1 MRARRTKGFA
11 AAAALVAGGWYLA
24 RGAGGDLDAGWTEV
38 RRADLVLGVEVTGT
52 LAAVES
58 SFLGPPPV
66 PDVWDFKITMMAPE
80 GKDVKRGEPVLAFDA
95 SELQKKLELKLAERD
110 AARKRI
116 EEKEMTVALARERD
130 RLRVAE
136 AEARRRKASLKVV
149 VPEELQKAQEL
160 ERARL
165 ELEEAERE
173 IAFVRAAVAGAARAD
188 EAELASLRDQ
198 HDAADRRV
206 REIREAIE
214 QMTVRAPRDG
224 TVIYTA
230 DWRDEKKKVGDSVWR
245 GERVLEIPDL
255 RRMKARGEVDEADAG
270 RIRAGQRVVLRL
282 DAHPEME
289 FTGKVASVW
298 NVFER
303 KSWREP
309 QKVMRLEVELDRTD
323 SARMRPGM
331 RFRGTIE
338 TERNPGALLVPSQAV
353 FPTREGPVAYRK
365 TLFGWRK
372 VRLETGRR
380 NEKEVEILAGLE
392 QGDRVAQRD
401 LEAARRRRR

>member
-1 MRARRTKGFA
+1 MRAKGFA
-11 AAAALVAGGWYLA
+11 ALVALAAGGWYLA
-24 RGAGGDLDAGWTEV
+24 RGGGQDLDAGWAEA
-38 RRADLVLGVEVTGT
+38 RRSDLVLGVEVTGT

-58 SFLGPPPV
+58 NFIGPPPI
-66 PDVWDFKITMMAPE
+66 PDVWDFKISMLAPE

-95 SELQKKLELKLAERD
+95 SELQKQLDLKLAERD

-116 EEKEMTVALARERD
+116 EEKQMNVALARERD
-130 RLRVAE
+130 RLRLAE
-136 AEARRRKASLKVV
+136 AEARRRKARLKVD
-149 VPEELQKAQEL
+149 VPEEMAKAKEL

-173 IAFVRAAVAGAARAD
+173 IAFVRAAIAAAREAD
-188 EAELASLRDQ
+188 EAALASLREER
-198 HDAADRRV
+198 DAADRRV
-206 REIREAIE
+206 REIRFAIE

-224 TVIYTA
+224 TVIYVA
-230 DWRDEKKKVGDSVWR
+230 DWREEKKKVGDSVWR
-245 GERVLEIPDL
+245 GQKVLEIPDL

-270 RIRAGQRVVLRL
+270 RVRPGQRVLLRL

-289 FTGKVASVW
+289 FTGKVSSVW

-309 QKVMRLEVELDRTD
+309 QKVMRLEIELDRTD
-323 SARMRPGM
+323 PERMRPGM

-338 TERNPGALLVPSQAV
+338 TERIPGVLLVPVQAV
-353 FPTREGPVAYRK
+353 FPGREGPFAYKK
-365 TLFGWRK
+365 TWLGWKK

-380 NEKEVEILAGLE
+380 NDREVEVRSGLAE
-392 QGDRVAQRD
+392 GDRVAQRD
-401 LEAARRRRR
+401 LEATRRRRG